1 MAEEQMIKHT
11 KAAIEAAR
19 DKSKSWPH
27 KLREVLLEICIIV
40 FAVSLSIWLHG
51 WAESR
56 GDRREEREF
65 LTGLRKD
72 LVADLAEMQSDRD
85 DYKVELL
92 GAIYYVRAG
101 SGKEPLNLDS
111 LNFYRD
117 KLVADAQIDPRVSHF
132 EALKSSGRLSIIE
145 NKELLLNITDLYAKG
160 FPRITRR
167 NDYVNSLRTS
177 LLIPYFATHAQ
188 LDPQGKITN
197 WPELVR
203 QSEMRILM
211 LQQETVANNI
221 VAYQDGIG
229 LCKTII
235 KEIDEELK

>member
-11 KAAIEAAR
+11 RAAIEAAR
-19 DKSKSWPH
+19 DKSKTWPH
-27 KLREVLLEICIIV
+27 KLKEVLLEIGIIV

-72 LVADLAEMQSDRD
+72 LVADLAEMQGDRD

-101 SGKEPLNLDS
+101 SGKEPLNFDS

-177 LLIPYFATHAQ
+177 LLIPYLATHAQ
-188 LDPQGKITN
+188 LDAQEKITN
-197 WPELVR
+197 WPELMR

-221 VAYQDGIG
+221 VAYQDGIT

-235 KEIDEELK
+235 QEIDQELK